1 MLYKTL
7 YERDEAMMNVQ
18 DSKLK
23 LLLVHKDLKEVNC
36 LKRSAEFRLL
46 GFEKVWTAMSVNTAL
61 DLLKNHIPDILI
73 VDACLLKYDELYKT
87 AELLSFIP
95 EPCRVLVIS
104 SDNEVAM
111 LKNLGQCK
119 IPYTIKLYNDG
130 QFTEDIVPILSQIV
144 QQFRNAEQA
153 DKKLDILKKR
163 FVLDCLK
170 GNVDM
175 AALDWYF
182 DMYGIK
188 STNQYFVCIMQN
200 RFEPISDIF
209 SPDERDTYACIV
221 FIEEGSDLRTEIGKF
236 GKEYSNAKMGISCVH
251 IGLQNI
257 SVAYKQAMVAYK
269 NSGENYIVFYNRI
282 SVSENTLFTEEV
294 MDFIRLNYSQD
305 ITLSHLAQKMNVS
318 NDHLWHLIKKHTGKT
333 FKTLL
338 TEYRINQA
346 QYLLGLNRYR
356 IGVIGNMVGY
366 RDTKHFGRV
375 FKKVMNMSI
384 REYIDEQK
392 PVNR

>member
-1 MLYKTL
+1 
-7 YERDEAMMNVQ
+7 MNVQ

-23 LLLVHKDLKEVNC
+23 LLLVHKDLEEVNC

-46 GFEKVWTAMSVNTAL
+46 GFEKVWAAMSVNTAL
-61 DLLKNHIPDILI
+61 DLLKDHIPDILI
-73 VDACLLKYDELYKT
+73 VDACLLKCDELCKI
-87 AELLSFIP
+87 AEALSSIQK
-95 EPCRVLVIS
+95 PCRLIVITS
-104 SDNEVAM
+104 NNEVSV
-111 LKNLGQCK
+111 LKNLGRCK

-130 QFTEDIVPILSQIV
+130 YFTEDMVLILSQMAE
-144 QQFRNAEQA
+144 QLRNAEQA

-163 FVLDCLK
+163 FVLDCLN

-200 RFEPISDIF
+200 RYKPVSDVF
-209 SPDERDTYACIV
+209 SPDEGDTYACIV
-221 FIEEGSDLRTEIGKF
+221 FIEEGSDLWTEIGKF
-236 GKEYSNAKMGISCVH
+236 GKEYSNAKMGISCVN
-251 IGLQNI
+251 IDLQNI
-257 SVAYKQAMVAYK
+257 LVAYRQAMVAYK
-269 NSGENYIVFYNRI
+269 NSGEDHMVFYNRI
-282 SVSENTLFTEEV
+282 SVAENTLFTEEV

-305 ITLSHLAQKMNVS
+305 ITLSHLAQKMNIS

-375 FKKVMNMSI
+375 FKKVTNMSI
-384 REYIDEQK
+384 REYMDEQT
-392 PVNR
+392 VNE